1 MIREAKS
8 RVLSRVGP
16 VSMVALL
23 ALLGLSRPI
32 GAELV
37 LLVGGGFL
45 KVDGYHRE
53 GDQIKLLLPAGGT
66 LSLSVLR
73 IDRIIEDEIEEVREE
88 ELRPTAVDID
98 FAAGQGVPATPFGE
112 LIFAIAE
119 RHAINPQLVAAMV
132 RAESAFDP
140 QAVSRKGAAGLLQL
154 MPATAR
160 RFGVSAAEVFDP
172 ERNLDAGVRYIRW
185 LSERF
190 DGDLPLV
197 LAGYNAGEA
206 TVDRYRGVP
215 PYTETRNYIRRV
227 YSGIGAASPVPAT
240 E

>member
-1 MIREAKS
+1 MS
-8 RVLSRVGP
+8 RLVPAAVL
-16 VSMVALL
+16 ACL
-23 ALLGLSRPI
+23 AVLTSVPEV

-45 KVDGYHRE
+45 KVDEYHRE
-53 GDQIKLLLPAGGT
+53 GDTMRLLLPSGGT

-73 IDRIIEDEIEEVREE
+73 IDRIIADEIEQDSTEDLGLVGIEIGFS
-88 ELRPTAVDID
+88 TD
-98 FAAGQGVPATPFGE
+98 QGVPATPFGE
-112 LIFAIAE
+112 LIFATAE

-140 QAVSRKGAAGLLQL
+140 LAVSRKGASGLLQL
-154 MPATAR
+154 MPSTAQ
-160 RFGVSAAEVFDP
+160 RFGVAVEEIFDP

-190 DGDLPLV
+190 EGNLPLV

-206 TVDRYRGVP
+206 TVARYQGVP
-215 PYTETRNYIRRV
+215 PYAETRNYIRRI
-227 YSGIGAASPVPAT
+227 YFAIGVEAPVSAT